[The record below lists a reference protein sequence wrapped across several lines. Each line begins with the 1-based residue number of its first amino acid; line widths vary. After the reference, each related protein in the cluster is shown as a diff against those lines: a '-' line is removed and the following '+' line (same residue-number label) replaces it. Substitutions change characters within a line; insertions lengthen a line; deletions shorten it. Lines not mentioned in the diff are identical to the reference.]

1 MEDGADP
8 DLPFGSKSSNLA
20 SRCAMY
26 FNSWITGGRL
36 LACITL
42 PAARYSGFTN
52 RVLQETNEDDARQDF
67 AKKGYAVP
75 RQREIE
81 FHRFL
86 DKTIGIKRVR
96 SERSEWFEGNLDLM
110 KKALRS
116 VGGTYYDFKN
126 NELPSGEFIYRDNT
140 DVSSILNRH
149 TPRIKEEICEN
160 KTDRSKAIRLKM
172 TRQEIQ
178 ALCGKEDSKNMQKA
192 ISKIIQST
200 KEPIMTRSKAR
211 EIIDL
216 EAPPETQAKAAINIV
231 KSIPLR
237 RYERF
242 KNND

>member
-116 VGGTYYDFKN
+116 VGGTFYEFKN
-126 NELPSGEFIYRDNT
+126 NQVTRGQFIYRDNT
-140 DVSSILNRH
+140 DVTNILNRH

-160 KTDRSKAIRLKM
+160 KSDRAKAIRLKM
-172 TRQEIQ
+172 SRQEII
-178 ALCGKEDSKNMQKA
+178 ALCGGQANKQVLAKA
-192 ISKIIQST
+192 INKIVTAT
-200 KEPIMTRSKAR
+200 KEPILTRSKAR

-216 EAPPETQAKAAINIV
+216 DAPPETRARAAIKIV
-231 KSIPLR
+231 KNIPLR
-237 RYERF
+237 RSARL
-242 KNND
+242 KK